1 MPVQTESAYALMPY
15 EGKRL
20 AWFTSTVVQKASTP
34 AIGITEIVIAAHEEP
49 PPHIHTREDEFIY
62 VLEGEVG
69 FRIGERQYRG
79 GPGTFVSF
87 PRGIAHGFEIHG
99 PAARL
104 LIINTPGG
112 FERMFELAPATPE
125 DAVAA
130 MAEFGMELV
139 DR

>member
-1 MPVQTESAYALMPY
+1 MSVQTESAYALMPY

-20 AWFTSTVVQKASTP
+20 AWFDATVVQKASTP
-34 AIGITEIVIAAHEEP
+34 AIGITEIVISADEEP
-49 PPHIHTREDEFIY
+49 PRHVHTREDEFIY
-62 VLEGEVG
+62 VLEGQVG
-69 FRIGERQYRG
+69 FSIGERAYRG

-87 PRGIAHGFEIHG
+87 PRNIAHGFEILS

-112 FERMFELAPATPE
+112 FERMFELAPATPG

-130 MAEFGMELV
+130 MAEFGMTLI
-139 DR
+139 DG

>member
-1 MPVQTESAYALMPY
+1 MSVQTESAYALMPY

-20 AWFTSTVVQKASTP
+20 AWFSATVVQKASTP
-34 AIGITEIVIAAHEEP
+34 EIGITEIVIASHEEP
-49 PPHIHTREDEFIY
+49 PRHVHTREDEFIY

-69 FRIGERQYRG
+69 FTIGDDAYRG

-87 PRGIAHGFEIHG
+87 PRNVAHGFEIHS

-112 FERMFELAPATPE
+112 FERMFERAPATPDE
-125 DAVAA
+125 AVAA
-130 MAEFGMELV
+130 MNEFGMTLV
-139 DR
+139 DS

>member
-34 AIGITEIVIAAHEEP
+34 QIGITEIVIASHEEP
-49 PPHIHTREDEFIY
+49 PRHVHTREDEFIY

-69 FRIGERQYRG
+69 FTIGDQRHRG

-87 PRGIAHGFEIHG
+87 PRNVPHGFEIHG

-112 FERMFELAPATPE
+112 FERMFELAPNTPDE
-125 DAVAA
+125 AVDA

-139 DR
+139 DG